1 MHNNFKIFGIGTMHD
16 KQPREF
22 LNVSQMYKP
31 GAMIY
36 SQAKLGLLF
45 PLQIKWGEILR
56 AILQSFYFQKS
67 VSEKA
72 A

>member
-1 MHNNFKIFGIGTMHD
+1 MHD

-45 PLQIKWGEILR
+45 PLQIKWEEILG
-56 AILQSFYFQKS
+56 AILQSFYF
-67 VSEKA
+67 
-72 A
+72 